1 MVAPEAVKVTGL
13 PLQIVVALEAIETVG
28 AVVMFT
34 VTVFVSVQVP
44 LAPVTV

>member
-1 MVAPEAVKVTGL
+1 VNVTGL
-13 PLQIVVALEAIETVG
+13 PLQMVVALAAMETVG
-28 AVVMFT
+28 VVVIFT